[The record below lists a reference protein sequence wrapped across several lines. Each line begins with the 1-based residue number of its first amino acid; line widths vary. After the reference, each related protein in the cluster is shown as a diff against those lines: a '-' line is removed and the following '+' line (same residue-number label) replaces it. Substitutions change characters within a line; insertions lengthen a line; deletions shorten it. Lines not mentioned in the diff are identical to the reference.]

1 MEIYDNSTTY
11 LISSIIETSSNT
23 RFRASDVD
31 GFMDRDVLPKTTI
44 TINYGWRRSIIRRQF
59 RFTSRRIVECYA
71 VFSIFFSRSI
81 IITSFR
87 RASNHKQISHI
98 FRLAINNDTI
108 RHDER
113 VTSSTTY
120 AARRNFKL

>member
-44 TINYGWRRSIIRRQF
+44 TINYGWRRSIGP
-59 RFTSRRIVECYA
+59 S
-71 VFSIFFSRSI
+71 SI
-81 IITSFR
+81 
-87 RASNHKQISHI
+87 QVY
-98 FRLAINNDTI
+98 
-108 RHDER
+108 
-113 VTSSTTY
+113 VTSNRRMLRGIFDIFLEIYYYYVVS
-120 AARRNFKL
+120 ARVES